1 MEVPL
6 SDEHTLADSART
18 HGDGAVPLFIV
29 QDGQVRVVSEAT
41 DPERESAGTLLTFID
56 PRV

>member
-1 MEVPL
+1 MLLEAL
-6 SDEHTLADSART
+6 LLIRLARAKDLL
-18 HGDGAVPLFIV
+18 VVVVFIV